1 MIPTTGRTH
10 LDVVGDELALAA
22 SDALDIGLGD
32 HAAATGRQTRPEHV
46 RDLDHPL
53 GRADRAV
60 GVERSATLPGVAHQL
75 GLGIAHLGRRC
86 LAGAPRSDDT
96 LSGQAIV
103 DGSEHRGGGI
113 GGQALLHRAR
123 VPNPTDSGEPA
134 PLEPIRLGSAALF
147 DAGCSAVSPW
157 TRYTT
162 AGVDGDRRPDDVVEL
177 GPGEVNGLDRRL
189 LGDVADQRVL
199 ELGTG
204 AGRSAIALA
213 RAGARVV
220 AIDGDAG
227 QVTRARG
234 NAEEAGVHVE
244 LHHGD
249 LAALAFLP
257 ADSFDAALSIH
268 ALAAVE
274 DLGRVFR
281 QVHRVLKAD
290 RPLVVTL
297 PHPIELMVDAES
309 RLLVESYGG
318 SPLRGAGHH
327 LTHDHTITAV
337 FTLLTRSNFRVDTL
351 LEPEGPKPHP
361 ASVVFRARKVG
372 V

>member
-1 MIPTTGRTH
+1 M
-10 LDVVGDELALAA
+10 A
-22 SDALDIGLGD
+22 
-32 HAAATGRQTRPEHV
+32 
-46 RDLDHPL
+46 
-53 GRADRAV
+53 
-60 GVERSATLPGVAHQL
+60 
-75 GLGIAHLGRRC
+75 
-86 LAGAPRSDDT
+86 
-96 LSGQAIV
+96 
-103 DGSEHRGGGI
+103 
-113 GGQALLHRAR
+113 
-123 VPNPTDSGEPA
+123 
-134 PLEPIRLGSAALF
+134 RLGSLPVI
-147 DAGCSAVSPW
+147 DAGWATVSPW

-177 GPGEVNGLDRRL
+177 GPGAVDGLGRRL
-189 LGDVADQRVL
+189 LGDVSGHRVL

-220 AIDGDAG
+220 AVDNDAG
-227 QVTRARG
+227 QITRARG
-234 NAEEAGVHVE
+234 NVETAGVHVE
-244 LHHGD
+244 LHHDD

-257 ADSFDAALSIH
+257 ADAFDAVLSIH

-281 QVHRVLKAD
+281 QVHRVLKPD
-290 RPLVVTL
+290 RPLVITL

-309 RLLVESYGG
+309 QRVVEAYGG
-318 SPLRGAGHH
+318 SPSRGAGHH
-327 LTHDHTITAV
+327 VTNDHTITDV

-351 LEPEGPKPHP
+351 LEPGGPELYP